1 MSTTENERTRVDLD
15 RVREDDYDRDYEREG
30 YDRQRGRERRDP
42 LDWMQGTPAD
52 RPPRGFLDKRRWVE
66 TKSAFRTTELLVLI
80 LSVTGILVASWVAE
94 DVDPR
99 LAWPLVTA
107 VVVAYLLSRG
117 IAKSGKGTYVDD

>member
-1 MSTTENERTRVDLD
+1 MSTRENERTRVDME
-15 RVREDDYDRDYEREG
+15 RVPDDDYDRDYERRD
-30 YDRQRGRERRDP
+30 YDRQHRQERRDP

-80 LSVTGILVASWVAE
+80 LSATGILVASWVAE
-94 DVDPR
+94 DLDSR

-117 IAKSGKGTYVDD
+117 IAKSGKGTYIDD

>member
-1 MSTTENERTRVDLD
+1 MSTLENDTTRVDLERTRD
-15 RVREDDYDRDYEREG
+15 ENYDYERR
-30 YDRQRGRERRDP
+30 DHDRGRQDRRDP

-80 LSVTGILVASWVAE
+80 LAVTGILVASWVAE
-94 DVDPR
+94 DLDPR

-107 VVVAYLLSRG
+107 VAVAYLLSRG

>member
-1 MSTTENERTRVDLD
+1 MSTSESDTRVDSE
-15 RVREDDYDRDYEREG
+15 RVRDDDHDRDYGRPER
-30 YDRQRGRERRDP
+30 QERRDP

-52 RPPRGFLDKRRWVE
+52 KPPRGFLDKRRWVE

-80 LSVTGILVASWVAE
+80 LAVTGILVASWVAE
-94 DVDPR
+94 DLDPR

>member
-1 MSTTENERTRVDLD
+1 MSTLENEPTRVDLERTRD
-15 RVREDDYDRDYEREG
+15 ADYDYERHE
-30 YDRQRGRERRDP
+30 YDRPRRQERRDP
-42 LDWMQGTPAD
+42 LDWLQGTPAD

-80 LSVTGILVASWVAE
+80 LAVTGILVASWVTE

-107 VVVAYLLSRG
+107 VAVAYLLSRG